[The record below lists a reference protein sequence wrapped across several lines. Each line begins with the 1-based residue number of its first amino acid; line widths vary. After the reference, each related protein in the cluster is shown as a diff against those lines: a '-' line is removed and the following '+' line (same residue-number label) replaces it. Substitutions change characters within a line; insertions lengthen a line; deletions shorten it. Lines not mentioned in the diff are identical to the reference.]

1 MAFVLLCESSLH
13 LVATL
18 LLMSCFGNL
27 ERELSPG
34 TPQQHQ
40 QHHHENVSR
49 IEDVSCMNAL
59 PGQALDM
66 QRRHNGDCC
75 TETASK
81 QRSGEIMFRCQ
92 LCSSVVPAGT
102 RSSKIILVTRNKTY
116 DERGSNPAGRGG
128 FARRGR
134 TPAPKK
140 NFDKGGEGEEIVR
153 EVTVCP
159 QCAEHHQRQ
168 VDQETSNT
176 NEGAE

>member
-1 MAFVLLCESSLH
+1 
-13 LVATL
+13 
-18 LLMSCFGNL
+18 
-27 ERELSPG
+27 
-34 TPQQHQ
+34 
-40 QHHHENVSR
+40 
-49 IEDVSCMNAL
+49 
-59 PGQALDM
+59 
-66 QRRHNGDCC
+66 
-75 TETASK
+75 
-81 QRSGEIMFRCQ
+81 MFRCQ

-134 TPAPKK
+134 APAPKK

-159 QCAEHHQRQ
+159 QCAEYHQRQ